1 MAGPSVNRRWPARG
15 GRRGIGG
22 VGNGINAHSA
32 PQTPRQLGSSAR
44 PRGGRPISDTGVE
57 LRGDRGAG
65 RVATRVSV
73 HRSLQSSALS
83 GLRSARARRRR
94 TRTGRAGPR
103 APRGPRS
110 PESRRTVR
118 TTTRK
123 NNIQCNH
130 AVRVFAQ
137 TPSPF
142 RRGRAAGPACVDLA
156 CAVWLCPVACGL
168 HACTHAGTACGP
180 RLSCAR
186 WRCRAPPRAPARG
199 PAGRR
204 TGIGADWRD
213 VNWRW

>member
-32 PQTPRQLGSSAR
+32 PQTPRQARALDLAEGVRYRIRELNCGGTAEQDPSRLASPFTGLSSPPHSRVSAR
-44 PRGGRPISDTGVE
+44 RA
-57 LRGDRGAG
+57 RGDAG
-65 RVATRVSV
+65 RGPA
-73 HRSLQSSALS
+73 
-83 GLRSARARRRR
+83 GPGARAR
-94 TRTGRAGPR
+94 GVA
-103 APRGPRS
+103 
-110 PESRRTVR
+110 ESRRTVR